1 MTLSFISDY
10 ASHIRCFRL
19 QNRPTKLFLLL
30 PEGFDFESEVNS
42 DSLSINYGVFCV
54 LSKPVIS

>member
-1 MTLSFISDY
+1 MSMLDCAQRRDDTFLQIRLRK
-10 ASHIRCFRL
+10 SHIRCFRL

-42 DSLSINYGVFCV
+42 G
-54 LSKPVIS
+54 